1 MQHRLITPTHGTS
14 THVVHV
20 PGSKSVANR
29 ALVCAALADSASVL
43 RNVPI
48 GDDTQALLIAFGEL
62 GIGVELIDRTT
73 VKITPATAT
82 QMSVTVNARLAG
94 TTSRFLLAMCA
105 LRQHETTITGDP
117 PLLSRPISELAN
129 ALRSLGFN
137 VLPESSNSLPLTV
150 SRPIDDNSLG
160 NAVSLRGDISSQ
172 FISALMMIGAQL
184 PDGLRISIEGELVSR
199 SYVEMTGSVMRQF
212 GANVTI
218 NEAEI
223 IVVASRYQGSDVF
236 VEPDFSSAAFP
247 ICAAVISGQTVRIPG
262 LALARLQGDS
272 QILEIVRVM
281 GAQVLVDGEDIEVSR
296 SVDSIVL
303 PYEGNLADCSDL
315 VPAVAVLASCAAG
328 SSTLTGI
335 GFIRAK
341 ESDRLGDVAQ
351 ELEKF
356 GILTDV
362 LEDGLRIH
370 GARDLRGAEV
380 DTHHDHRLAMAFA
393 LLGLR
398 IDGVVIRDSE
408 VVAKSWPTYW
418 EDMSSLF
425 VTVTFSVLEP
435 AKQPIAGST
444 IVSFDLDKTLTIRD
458 CVVPFMKTVAGRFR
472 FWKTVVADSPEW
484 IPALIRRD
492 RDQVKQVFVRGV
504 FAGCN
509 SQEVAALGESFALRV
524 SKSWMRE
531 DVCKVLRWHQSMGH
545 VVVLTSASLAPYVK
559 PLAALME
566 VEHALCTELE
576 TDGLS
581 LTGEIIGANCRSEE
595 KVRRLNAWAN
605 THGIASEIPWLT
617 YAYGDSNGDAHMLEM
632 AKHGVRVGR
641 SDVPIPDGEFD
652 WR

>member
-1 MQHRLITPTHGTS
+1 
-14 THVVHV
+14 
-20 PGSKSVANR
+20 
-29 ALVCAALADSASVL
+29 VL
-43 RNVPI
+43 RNVPP
-48 GDDTQALLIAFGEL
+48 GDDTQALLIAFREL
-62 GIGVELIDRTT
+62 GIGVEYIARTT
-73 VKITPATAT
+73 VKITPASTT
-82 QMSVTVNARLAG
+82 QIPVTVDARLAG

-137 VLPESSNSLPLTV
+137 VLPKSSNSLPLAV
-150 SRPIDDNSLG
+150 SRPMDNNSLG

-172 FISALMMIGAQL
+172 FISALMMIGSQL

-199 SYVEMTGSVMRQF
+199 SYVEMTASVMRQF
-212 GANVTI
+212 GANVTT
-218 NEAEI
+218 NEVEI
-223 IVVASRYQGSDVF
+223 IVAPNRYQGSDVF

-272 QILEIVRVM
+272 HIIEIVRAM
-281 GAQVLVDGEDIEVSR
+281 GAQVLVEGEDIEVSR
-296 SVDSIVL
+296 GVDSIVL

-351 ELEKF
+351 ELGKF

-398 IDGVVIRDSE
+398 VDRVVIRDSD
-408 VVAKSWPTYW
+408 VVTKSWPTYW
-418 EDMSSLF
+418 EDMSSVF
-425 VTVTFSVLEP
+425 ATEMFPVLDA
-435 AKQPIAGST
+435 AKQLIAGST
-444 IVSFDLDKTLTIRD
+444 IVSFDLDKTLTVRD
-458 CVVPFMKTVAGRFR
+458 CVVPFMKMVAGRFH
-472 FWKTVVADSPEW
+472 FWKTVLAESPKW

-492 RDQVKQVFVRGV
+492 RDKVKQIFVRGV
-504 FAGCN
+504 FTRRN
-509 SQEVAALGESFALRV
+509 SQEIAALGESFALRV
-524 SKSWMRE
+524 SNSWMRD
-531 DVCKVLRWHQSMGH
+531 DVCNVLRWHQSMGH
-545 VVVLTSASLAPYVK
+545 VVVLTSASLASYVK
-559 PLAALME
+559 PLAVLME
-566 VEHALCTELE
+566 VEHVLCTELE
-576 TDGLS
+576 TDGPL
-581 LTGEIIGANCRSEE
+581 LTGEIIGANCRGEE
-595 KVRRLNAWAN
+595 KVRRLKAWADS
-605 THGIASEIPWLT
+605 HGIASESPWLT
-617 YAYGDSNGDAHMLEM
+617 YAYGDSNGDMHMLKM

-641 SDVPIPDGEFD
+641 SDVPIPDSEIGT
-652 WR
+652 R